1 MIRLLLICLSVL
13 ITAYCGSRS
22 HGQEDDSR
30 ERLHF
35 TLVQENESAK
45 LLPVVAAKPIA
56 AGETRISCREVEFCM
71 KYNKARTIF
80 VECRI
85 ETVDSVLEGERVTVE
100 YGSSGIQFSGAGL
113 KNHFKTAE
121 AEAKY
126 KENLRRQDE
135 QLQRDSIDQGMIE
148 SEKEHRR
155 EMLHQLRRT
164 FISGESQIM
173 KRRP

>member
-1 MIRLLLICLSVL
+1 
-13 ITAYCGSRS
+13 
-22 HGQEDDSR
+22 
-30 ERLHF
+30 
-35 TLVQENESAK
+35 
-45 LLPVVAAKPIA
+45 
-56 AGETRISCREVEFCM
+56 M

-85 ETVDSVLEGERVTVE
+85 ETVDSLLEGERVTVE

>member
-1 MIRLLLICLSVL
+1 MTRLLLICLSVL
-13 ITAYCGSRS
+13 ITACCGSRA

-35 TLVQENESAK
+35 TLVRENESAK
-45 LLPVVAAKPIA
+45 LLPVDAAKPIA

-80 VECRI
+80 IDCRI
-85 ETVDSVLEGERVTVE
+85 ETVDSVLEGERVAVE
-100 YGSSGIQFSGAGL
+100 YDSSGIQFSGAGL

-135 QLQRDSIDQGMIE
+135 QQQRDSIDQGMIE

-155 EMLHQLRRT
+155 EMLLQLRRT
-164 FISGESQIM
+164 YIRGESQIT